1 MNISAISIKNK
12 LLLALIGAVIASTL
26 LVGFISQYFAREMQT
41 TSVRETQLPNM
52 VKQVGNRVDKEVS
65 VMKAVAHAVATNP
78 EFIAWSANGASKA
91 KEPDVVN
98 YLADLVKFND
108 LTVASFVDRETYNY
122 WNQDGFLRTLKN
134 DSADGWFF
142 AYKDSGEDVSLSLY
156 NEPGVGYRLFANYQ
170 QVNGRGMSGVAK
182 SVDELVSILNN
193 ASLAENGNVFL
204 VDGNG
209 TVIAHHNDSLLG
221 KATLADLTSPAAAA
235 HLLNESDFSNTD
247 VDTGNG
253 TIIVASTFVKSA
265 GWYVVAQV
273 PEDALFARLNE
284 ATLHTVIWSLLAA
297 GAFAMFGMWLATSI
311 TRPIERLADSFQKL
325 GDGNGDLTSRIA
337 ASEQQETGRLIDGF
351 NRFIGTLHGTIS
363 SVASTSRHL
372 SGAASEVASKSQTT
386 EDNSKSQRD
395 HTLQVAAALEEM
407 GTTVAEVARSANRA
421 AAQANDASEAS
432 EHGKSLTRDAVQA
445 INILAS
451 QVENVASTIRA
462 LDNHTAEI
470 GSILDAI
477 RGISEQTN
485 LLALNAA
492 IEAARAGDHGR
503 GFSVVA
509 DEVRNL
515 AQRAASATDEIQL
528 KMDNFQQES
537 QRAVSE
543 MEASKSQTDR
553 VVTAT
558 NEIDIAL
565 STIAGRIDEIN
576 DINTQVATAT
586 EQQSQVVEDISRNIS
601 EISVNSED
609 NLKTATM
616 LVGVSKK
623 LDQLARDLD
632 KQVSGFKL

>member
-1 MNISAISIKNK
+1 MKISAISIKQK
-12 LLLALIGAVIASTL
+12 LLLALIGAVLASTL
-26 LVGFISQYFAREMQT
+26 LVGIISQYFARDMQT
-41 TSVRETQLPNM
+41 TSLRETQLPNM

-78 EFIAWSANGASKA
+78 EFIAWSAGGASKA
-91 KEPDVVN
+91 KEADIVR

-108 LTVASFVDRETYNY
+108 LTVASFVDRQTYNY

-134 DSADGWFF
+134 DAADGWFF
-142 AYKDSGEDVSLSLY
+142 AYKDSGEPVSLSLY

-193 ASLAENGNVFL
+193 ASLAENGDVFL

-221 KATLADLTSPAAAA
+221 KATLAELTSSAAASR
-235 HLLNESDFSNTD
+235 LLNKSDFANTD
-247 VDTGNG
+247 VDTDNG
-253 TIIVASTFVKSA
+253 TMIVASTYVKSA

-273 PEDALFARLNE
+273 PEEALFARLNE

-297 GAFAMFGMWLATSI
+297 AGFAVFGMWLASSI
-311 TRPIERLADSFQKL
+311 TRPIEGLADNFQKL

-337 ASEQQETGRLIDGF
+337 ASDQKETGRLIDGF

-363 SVASTSRHL
+363 SVASTSDQL
-372 SGAASEVASKSQTT
+372 SSAASDVASKSQTT
-386 EDNSKSQRD
+386 ENNSKSQRD

-407 GTTVAEVARSANRA
+407 GTTVSEVARSANRA
-421 AAQANDASEAS
+421 AAQANDAAEAS

-445 INILAS
+445 ITTLSS
-451 QVENVASTIRA
+451 QVESVATTIRA

-543 MEASKSQTDR
+543 MEASKLQTDR

-565 STIAGRIDEIN
+565 STIVERIDEIN

-601 EISVNSED
+601 DISVNSED

-616 LVGVSKK
+616 LVEVSKK
-623 LDQLARDLD
+623 LDQLAHDLD
-632 KQVSGFKL
+632 GQVSGFKL